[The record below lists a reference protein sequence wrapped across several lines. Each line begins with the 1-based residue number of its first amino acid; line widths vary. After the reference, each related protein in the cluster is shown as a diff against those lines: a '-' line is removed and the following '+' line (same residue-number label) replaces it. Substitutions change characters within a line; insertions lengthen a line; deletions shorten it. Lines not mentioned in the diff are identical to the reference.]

1 VHREAFA
8 ESKLGEG
15 FAERK
20 RDFAGRNL
28 ALGEDPKFGSDFL
41 YIQNDID
48 GLLELLLGC
57 FWLGF

>member
-20 RDFAGRNL
+20 RAFAGRNL
-28 ALGEDPKFGSDFL
+28 ALGEGPKFGSDFFI
-41 YIQNDID
+41 YIK
-48 GLLELLLGC
+48 
-57 FWLGF
+57 